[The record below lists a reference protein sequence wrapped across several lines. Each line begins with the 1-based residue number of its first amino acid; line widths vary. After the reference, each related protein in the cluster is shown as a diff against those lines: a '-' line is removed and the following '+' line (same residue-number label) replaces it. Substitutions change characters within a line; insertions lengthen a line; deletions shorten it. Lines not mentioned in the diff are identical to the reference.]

1 MLCILRLISFILFF
15 SFTLVVKANDV
26 QEKAIELELS
36 NKNQV
41 YSLPVPQKLISLNSA
56 FTLRHNNESIDAKFS
71 YALLWPEL
79 KSIQSSIRVLNIEL
93 AEPIDNKRL
102 LILEWK
108 ASAGKLQQSSRGV
121 QLNASLIYP
130 SLNWLRKALL
140 LTDNKGI
147 DETWYRQNQILIAK
161 FLSDETLLAKKG
173 YPKNI
178 ASQWLYDRAQ
188 SFFQLFLAIGDPAI
202 KRQADRI
209 VRFYLSQINDNGF
222 FKLSKPN
229 DIKYL
234 MGRSLVYDYLLNQRE
249 ISKVK
254 LEKMFNASLRWPAE
268 YSGRGFWTERHH
280 AAALNVAISFW
291 ELSGKNIARDRI
303 DDLIT
308 SISKMTFSPVNGWK
322 NKHCPQHTFR
332 SHEGWGDET
341 PACSPWMMALLADNL
356 WRYYLLTSDEK
367 ARKLLLEFP
376 KFVAKY
382 GVYNA
387 NEGKIKG
394 HLIPKYL
401 VSLGN
406 SNQEELEPWSDREH
420 TCDVASMVG
429 KGLYVLKASEQHSR
443 NDLLL
448 FERLSE
454 HCKAKNLA
462 VIEKYKYVK
471 LKYLTSKPPR
481 KFNWEYSSTDDLP
494 WLMSI
499 FSTPKLSDE

>member
-1 MLCILRLISFILFF
+1 MLCILRLISFILCF
-15 SFTLVVKANDV
+15 SLALCVRANGYNGDNI
-26 QEKAIELELS
+26 KLEFPVNS
-36 NKNQV
+36 QII
-41 YSLPVPQKLISLNSA
+41 SLPVPQKILSLNNI
-56 FTLRHNNESIDAKFS
+56 FTLRGEDEIIDAKFS
-71 YALLWPEL
+71 YALLWPKL
-79 KSIQSSIRVLNIEL
+79 KSNHTYVRVLNIEL
-93 AEPIDNKRL
+93 AKPISSKRL
-102 LILEWK
+102 LTLEWE
-108 ASAGKLQQSSRGV
+108 ASAAQLQPSSRDI

-130 SLNWLRKALL
+130 SLSWLRKALL
-140 LTDNKGI
+140 LTDNKGV
-147 DETWYRQNQILIAK
+147 DDTWYRQNQTLIAK

-188 SFFQLFLAIGDPAI
+188 SFFQLFLSNGDPAI

-209 VRFYLSQINDNGF
+209 VRFYLGQINDDGF
-222 FKLSKPN
+222 FKLSKPD

-249 ISKVK
+249 VSKVK
-254 LEKMFNASLRWPAE
+254 LEKMFNASLRWSAE

-280 AAALNVAISFW
+280 AAALNIAISFW
-291 ELSGKNIARDRI
+291 ELSGQNTARERI
-303 DDLIT
+303 DNLING
-308 SISKMTFSPVNGWK
+308 ISKMTFSPINGWK
-322 NKHCPQHTFR
+322 NQHCPQHTFR

-367 ARKLLLEFP
+367 ARKLLVEFP
-376 KFVAKY
+376 KFVVKK
-382 GVYNA
+382 GVYYA

-401 VSLGN
+401 VSLNN

-429 KGLYVLKASEQHSR
+429 KGLYLSNFSEQRLS
-443 NDLLL
+443 DELLL
-448 FERLSE
+448 FERLSG
-454 HCKAKNLA
+454 HCKAKSLA

-499 FSTPKLSDE
+499 LSTPKLSD